1 MQAIMHDTPFVA
13 PLRQARTRS
22 ASALWTG
29 RFVSGFAALF
39 IVVDAIGKL
48 LRLSP
53 YVNGTADLGYPPDL
67 VVTLGIIE
75 LACVLVYLV
84 PRTAPLGVVLLTG
97 YLGGA
102 VATHVRHVDPLFTH
116 VLAPVYFAAM
126 LWGGLAL
133 RDARLRAFARGIA
146 EGDRAGGTVMTTKVR
161 SKDGTMIAY
170 ERSGSGPAVILVDG
184 AFCSRAFGPSQRLA
198 KALAPR
204 FTVYAYD
211 RRGRNQS
218 DDTPSYA
225 PEREI
230 EDIAALIKEAG
241 GSAALIGL
249 SSGAA
254 LSLEAAAAGLPITS
268 VVAYEPPYVDEA
280 GDRNGAAH
288 EARLKQLLSDG
299 NRGGAVKYFMKD
311 MVGVPSFI
319 LLIMPLMPWIWRK
332 LVAVAHTL
340 PYDAAVMRGFK
351 VPRARFASVQAPSLV
366 MHGSKTDARLKDAA
380 KIVAGAIPGAQQ
392 RELPGQTHNVN
403 PGVLAQAATEFLR

>member
-1 MQAIMHDTPFVA
+1 MQAIVQDTPFVA
-13 PLRQARTRS
+13 TLRPARTRS
-22 ASALWTG
+22 ASALWSG
-29 RFVSGFAALF
+29 RFLSGFAALF
-39 IVVDAIGKL
+39 LIVDGIGKL

-67 VVTLGIIE
+67 VVTLGVIE
-75 LACVLVYLV
+75 LSCVLVYLV

-116 VLAPVYFAAM
+116 VLAPIYFAAM

-133 RDARLRAFARGIA
+133 RDARLRAFARGIV
-146 EGDRAGGTVMTTKVR
+146 EGDGAEGTVMTTKVR

-170 ERSGSGPAVILVDG
+170 EKSGSGPAVILVDG

-218 DDTPSYA
+218 DDTESYA

-241 GSAALIGL
+241 GSSALVGL

-254 LSLEAAAAGLPITS
+254 LSLEAAAAGLPIKA

-280 GDRNGAAH
+280 GDRHGAAH
-288 EARLKQLLSDG
+288 EARLKQLLGEG

-311 MVGVPSFI
+311 MVGVPSFV
-319 LLIMPLMPWIWRK
+319 LLIMPLLPWIWRK

-340 PYDAAVMRGFK
+340 PYDAAVMREFK
-351 VPRARFASVQAPSLV
+351 VPRSRFASVKVPSLV
-366 MHGSKTDARLKDAA
+366 MYGSKTDARLKDAA
-380 KIVAGAIPGAQQ
+380 KIVAGAIPGAQH

-403 PGVLAQAATEFLR
+403 PNVLAQAATEFLR